1 MAVLTIPTALIV
13 VINNERVQ
21 NFVAEKVTEL
31 VSEKLGNHVTI
42 GHVQWSWFS
51 RLTLTNLNVT
61 GLEGDTILHAPEL
74 IAKLNLLAFSTRKI
88 SISKV
93 QLNQAVIHLEYVPE
107 RDEINLKFIIE
118 RLKSKD
124 TTGNKPRWDF
134 GIQSVELNDCYF
146 SFCNSTKVFDR
157 PFGMDYASLSIA
169 KINLHVTDFG
179 LGDAPDY
186 GVRFHIRQLSCQEQ
200 CGLTVRS
207 FRSDFVVNR
216 KNLSFKNVHF
226 ITTDSEVDADNVSF
240 SFDSFQDFGNGGFLS
255 KVQMSIAIRSSN
267 VKLEEISHFAPVFQQ
282 YSDFANVSG
291 NVTGTVDNMK
301 GDNIHVTAGNMTDV
315 NCNFDLK
322 GLPEIR
328 TTFIYTNVTRL
339 KTCPEDIERVRLK
352 RNKSGHVELPAALKQ
367 LTEIGFTGNFTG
379 FFDDFVTYGT
389 FDSNLGNLS
398 TDLSIKPTLIS
409 KTDTSFTFH
418 GQMKTDEFH
427 LGRLLGTSSI
437 GKITMDGMVKGMASG
452 PNHITA
458 DIEGMIRQIR
468 LKDYDYKAI
477 SINGAINNRAYDGKL
492 YIDEPNVKVDFS
504 GKVDMTNP
512 TFPDFNF
519 TANVERARLHEL
531 KLAEDTSSFIA
542 FNITAD
548 FSGTNIDNIMGQL
561 NLKNSLIRR
570 YSREIEINDLLIF
583 TKAIRD
589 TNRFILR
596 SDILN
601 AEVWGQ
607 YQFLKLPESF
617 FALVKNYSPAWGPA
631 NVKPEISSGNSFR
644 FVAEFNNTE
653 KLTNF
658 FIDEFRVAKGTKFE
672 GKYNPSQKDVHFVLD
687 VPYVTIKGKRLR
699 GFFLNG
705 SCEDSTFVF
714 EAGCETLRL
723 NNNMSLKNFTLLS
736 NTRSDSTTVDVRW
749 NNWDSILNK
758 GNLHS
763 VVRFERTSK
772 RQIPSINI
780 ATSPGQ
786 IVTSG
791 DKWALTHEGIAID
804 SSMIKIHDLL
814 LKRNEQEINVFGFIS
829 NREQDKLVVHIKD
842 LNLSAINSSMQLQ
855 RLKFDGTANGKV
867 FLSNLYKVPVVVSDL
882 HVDSFTINEGLLGNT
897 DVRAVWNS
905 STGKVNVKTEA
916 VNDIIRTVF
925 INGAYDTNDETLDFD
940 VKLQKVPVKIAE
952 PYIETVFTDI
962 EGEAVSDMKLS
973 GTLADPKLNGE
984 VTFKNAAM
992 TLDYTRTRYAI
1003 GGKVNVNN
1011 NVFNLKDVQITDR
1024 FKNTGKLSG
1033 NISAEN
1039 LKNLRL
1045 DITVSATNIEVL
1057 NTTERDNNLFY
1068 GKAFASGKFQIK
1080 GVPADLAMNV
1090 AAKTEKNT
1098 QLSIPVYSE
1107 DEVKQSSFITF
1118 VDHTPR
1124 AQKKLYSFSRRRSVR
1139 TTADGVE
1146 QKIAINLDLQVT
1158 PAAEVQLVFDSK
1170 IGDIM
1175 RARGSGDMTLN
1186 VTNSQFNMYGSY
1198 IIDQGDYLFTLR
1210 NVINKHFVLEKGGMI
1225 TWNGNPLNALLNLK
1239 AKYSTT
1245 APLTELMGTNETGT
1259 KNTAQVECILY
1270 ITNTLLDPNIRFEIA
1285 MPYAQQEVR
1294 SFLSAATNT
1303 EEEMTKQFL
1312 WLMMVGRFYVDPSV
1326 TAQNHESSSSSGV
1339 ETVAMATA
1347 TEFMTNQLSH
1357 MLSNNSFD
1365 VNLKYHPGTGPEGQ
1379 NFGVDVSTEKWSLS
1393 MDYEVGGMK
1402 AAETSSNIVGDF
1414 TFEYNISKNGKLK
1427 LKAFNR
1433 SNNQYFIQSP
1443 YTQGIGVLYRE
1454 DFSRMKDLFSRK
1466 EEKTAIKPEEEQQ
1479 PDEKPEEQS
1488 EESEKTISQH

>member
-1 MAVLTIPTALIV
+1 MLVVLTIPTVLIA
-13 VINNERVQ
+13 VINSERVQ
-21 NFVAEKVTEL
+21 NFVAEKVTAL
-31 VSEKLGNHVTI
+31 LSEKLGNHVTI
-42 GHVQWSWFS
+42 EHVQLSWFN

-74 IAKLNLLAFSTRKI
+74 IAKINLLAFSTHKI

-93 QLNQAVIHLEYVPE
+93 QLNQAVIHFAYVPE
-107 RDEINLKFIIE
+107 RDEINIKFIIE
-118 RLKSKD
+118 QLKSKD
-124 TTGNKPRWDF
+124 TASNKPRWDF

-146 SFCNSTKVFDR
+146 SFCNSTKPFDR

-169 KINLHVTDFG
+169 KINLHVTDFR
-179 LGDAPDY
+179 LGEAPDH
-186 GVRFHIRQLSCQEQ
+186 GVRFRIRQLSCAEQ
-200 CGLTVRS
+200 CGLTVHS

-226 ITTDSEVDADNVSF
+226 NTTDSEVDADDVSF
-240 SFDSFQDFGNGGFLS
+240 SFDSFQDFGDGGFLS
-255 KVQMSIAIRSSN
+255 KVQMSIAIHSAN
-267 VKLEEISHFAPVFQQ
+267 VKLEELSHFAPVFKE
-282 YSDFANVSG
+282 YPDFVNITG

-301 GDNIHVTAGNMTDV
+301 GDNIHVTAGNMTDL

-322 GLPEIR
+322 GLPDIR
-328 TTFIYTNVTRL
+328 TTFIYTNVTSL
-339 KTCPEDIERVRLK
+339 KTCPEDIERVHLK
-352 RNKSGHVELPAALKQ
+352 RSKSGHVELPAALKQ

-398 TDLSIKPTLIS
+398 TDLSIKPTLTT

-418 GQMKTDEFH
+418 GQMKTSEFQ
-427 LGRLLGTSSI
+427 LGKLLGTASI
-437 GKITMDGMVKGMASG
+437 GAVTMDGMVDGTASG
-452 PNHITA
+452 PNNITA
-458 DIEGMIRQIR
+458 NIEGMIRQIR
-468 LKDYDYKAI
+468 LKGYDYKAI
-477 SINGAINNRAYDGKL
+477 SINGAVNNRAYDGKL
-492 YIDEPNVKVDFS
+492 YIDEPNVKIDFS

-531 KLAEDTSSFIA
+531 KLSKDTSSFIA
-542 FNITAD
+542 FNIAAD
-548 FSGTNIDNIMGQL
+548 FSGTNIDNIMGEL

-607 YQFLKLPESF
+607 YQFLKLHESF
-617 FALVKNYSPAWGPA
+617 LALVKNYSPAWGPVH
-631 NVKPEISSGNSFR
+631 VKPETASGNSFR
-644 FVAEFNNTE
+644 FMAEFNNTE

-658 FIDEFRVAKGTKFE
+658 FTDEFRVAKGTKFE
-672 GKYNPSQKDVHFVLD
+672 GKYDPSQKDVHFVLN
-687 VPYVTIKGKRLR
+687 VPFVTIKGKRLR

-714 EAGCETLRL
+714 EAGCENLRL
-723 NNNMSLKNFTLLS
+723 TDNMSFKNFTLLS
-736 NTRSDSTTVDVRW
+736 NTRSDSTTMDIRW

-763 VVRFERTSK
+763 VVHFERTSK
-772 RQIPSINI
+772 KQVPSVHIS
-780 ATSPGQ
+780 TLPGQ

-791 DKWALTHEGIAID
+791 DKWTLTHNGIVID
-804 SSMIKIHDLL
+804 SSIIKIHDLL
-814 LKRNEQEINVFGFIS
+814 LKRDEQEINIFGFIS
-829 NREQDKLVVHIKD
+829 NREQDQLVVHIKD

-855 RLKFDGTANGKV
+855 RLKFDGTANGKI
-867 FLSNLYKVPVVVSDL
+867 FLYNLYKVPVLVSDL
-882 HVDSFTINEGLLGNT
+882 HIDSLSINEGLLGNT
-897 DVRAVWNS
+897 DMRAVWNS
-905 STGKVNVKTEA
+905 STGKVNIRTEA
-916 VNDIIRTVF
+916 VNDIFRTVF
-925 INGAYDTNDETLDFD
+925 VNGAYDTNDETLDFN
-940 VKLQKVPVKIAE
+940 VNLQKVPVKIAE
-952 PYIETVFTDI
+952 PYIENMFTEI
-962 EGEAVSDMKLS
+962 EGETASELKLT
-973 GTLADPKLNGE
+973 GTLKNPRMDGE
-984 VTFKNAAM
+984 VEFKNTAM
-992 TLDYTRTRYAI
+992 TLDYTRTRYGI
-1003 GGKVNVNN
+1003 GGKVNITN
-1011 NVFNLKDVQITDR
+1011 NVFSLKDVQITDR

-1033 NISAEN
+1033 NITAEH
-1039 LKNLRL
+1039 LKNIQM
-1045 DITVSATNIEVL
+1045 DITVNASNIEVL

-1068 GKAFASGKFQIK
+1068 GKAFASGKIQMK
-1080 GVPADLAMNV
+1080 GIPADLTMSV

-1124 AQKKLYSFSRRRSVR
+1124 AQKKLYNFNRRRPVR
-1139 TTADGVE
+1139 QTADGVE
-1146 QKIAINLDLQVT
+1146 QKMAINLDLQIT

-1170 IGDIM
+1170 IGDVM

-1186 VTNSQFNMYGSY
+1186 ITNNQFNMYGSY
-1198 IIDQGDYLFTLR
+1198 IIEQGDYLFTLR
-1210 NVINKHFVLEKGGMI
+1210 NIINKKFVLEKGGMI
-1225 TWNGNPLNALLNLK
+1225 TWTGNPLNALLNVK
-1239 AKYSTT
+1239 AKYGTS
-1245 APLTELMGTNETGT
+1245 APLTDLMGSNETGT
-1259 KNTAQVECILY
+1259 KNTAQVECILH
-1270 ITNTLLDPNIRFEIA
+1270 ITNTLLEPNIRFEIA
-1285 MPYAQQEVR
+1285 MPYAPQEVR

-1312 WLMMVGRFYVDPSV
+1312 WLVMVGRFYVDPSAIAYNNE
-1326 TAQNHESSSSSGV
+1326 TASGSSGV
-1339 ETVAMATA
+1339 ETMAMATA

-1365 VNLKYHPGTGPEGQ
+1365 VNLKYHPGMGIDGQ
-1379 NFGVDVSTEKWSLS
+1379 NFGVDISTEKWSLS

-1402 AAETSSNIVGDF
+1402 AAETSSNIVSDF
-1414 TFEYNISKNGKLK
+1414 TFEYNLSPNGKLK

-1454 DFSRMKDLFSRK
+1454 DFSRMRDLFIRK
-1466 EEKTAIKPEEEQQ
+1466 EKTPAIKPEEIEKAEEEQ
-1479 PDEKPEEQS
+1479 PEENK
-1488 EESEKTISQH
+1488 KTISQH